1 MAEYIER
8 EALISELKTLSEQE
22 RLGYMGIYDCIMSM
36 PADDVV
42 KNTHGIWIADDY
54 MYYHCSECGY
64 EHDNPEYTTPF
75 CPGCGAKMDKE
86 EQNHDS
92 K

>member
-1 MAEYIER
+1 MHDMRKSRGTNVYAEDSMAK
-8 EALISELKTLSEQE
+8 LKT
-22 RLGYMGIYDCIMSM
+22 RY
-36 PADDVV
+36 V
-42 KNTHGIWIADDY
+42 
-54 MYYHCSECGY
+54 CSECGY

-86 EQNHDS
+86 EE

>member
-8 EALISELKTLSEQE
+8 EALISGLKALPEQE
-22 RLGYMGIYDCIMSM
+22 RLECMGLYVLVRSM
-36 PADDVV
+36 PTDDVV

-86 EQNHDS
+86 EENHDS